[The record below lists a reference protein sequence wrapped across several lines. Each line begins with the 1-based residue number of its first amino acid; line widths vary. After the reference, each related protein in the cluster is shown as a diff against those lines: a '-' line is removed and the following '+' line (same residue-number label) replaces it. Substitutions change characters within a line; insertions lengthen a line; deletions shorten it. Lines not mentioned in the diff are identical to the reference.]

1 MKRPR
6 PSPSFKPREM
16 TGFSLVEVLVAILIL
31 GIGVVGLTQGVTTAL
46 RSSKEAEW
54 HSTAVFLA
62 AGRMEELRA
71 DGFVIEG
78 EEEGDFGTAFSRYR
92 WTQSTVSTDIDG
104 LFEITVTVAD
114 ASDEKPLYEL
124 KTLLFDP
131 PAESTQ
137 PASEPRREERSASDR
152 RRRTGREE

>member
-1 MKRPR
+1 MKRTGPL
-6 PSPSFKPREM
+6 STLKPHGA

-54 HSTAVFLA
+54 HSTAVLLA

-78 EEEGDFGTAFSRYR
+78 EDEGDFGTAFSRYR
-92 WTQSTVSTDIDG
+92 WKQSTVPTDIDG
-104 LFEITVTVAD
+104 LFEVTVTVED
-114 ASDEKPLYEL
+114 TSNEKPLYEL

-137 PASEPRREERSASDR
+137 APTEQRRDERPTSDR